1 MKGNRQEDNEKD
13 LFSFQMVYP
22 VHHSGIRNKK
32 WGLGRDCLA
41 SMKPWVQ
48 SPSWPEPSVIVY
60 TWNPSALGTEAGRLE
75 AQNCPWLYI
84 KANPRYTKPWIKN
97 KQTNKQSNR
106 CWRYGSV
113 AKSAGFSSRG
123 PSFSSQHSVGSL
135 QTFMTSVPEDPTSS
149 SGLCRHQAWAWCT
162 EAHAR
167 EAHMFLKC
175 LNRKKCTIW
184 QIKDCGLWAVSVG
197 RQAPADWLI
206 KWLWHFIKCLNFSSI
221 SVSFIQ
227 RPAFL
232 IMAKFPVFPQCLYIT
247 W

>member
-41 SMKPWVQ
+41 GMKPWVQ

-149 SGLCRHQAWAWCT
+149 SGLCKHQTHINTCRQNT
-162 EAHAR
+162 HIHKTKR
-167 EAHMFLKC
+167 KNILTFKC
-175 LNRKKCTIW
+175 KKLPI
-184 QIKDCGLWAVSVG
+184 Q
-197 RQAPADWLI
+197 DWLP
-206 KWLWHFIKCLNFSSI
+206 KKAQNPGDS
-221 SVSFIQ
+221 
-227 RPAFL
+227 
-232 IMAKFPVFPQCLYIT
+232 M
-247 W
+247 